1 MSKGTSTIKLG
12 GKEWTLR
19 FDMNAIAIIGERFD
33 IKLRP
38 GKIEDDL
45 KALGEHPF
53 PLSAPRTILWAG
65 LLHADEDLAEKTV
78 GSWVDFE
85 NVGEVLECF
94 FAQLP
99 GMSPE
104 AEESVRAALGADTNV
119 SSDQAKAATTAN
131 S

>member
-1 MSKGTSTIKLG
+1 MSTNGTLKLG
-12 GKEWTLR
+12 GEDRKIR
-19 FDMNAIAIIGERFD
+19 FDLNAIATIGERFD
-33 IKLRP
+33 IRLRP
-38 GKIEDDL
+38 GRIEEDL
-45 KALGEHPF
+45 KALGEHAF

-65 LLHADEDLAEKTV
+65 LLHADPELDEMLV

-104 AEESVRAALGADTNV
+104 AEKSVRAALGAENKSGGQGKEQKT
-119 SSDQAKAATTAN
+119 AT

>member
-1 MSKGTSTIKLG
+1 MSKGTGTIELG
-12 GKEWTLR
+12 GKERTLR
-19 FDMNAIAIIGERFD
+19 YDLNAIAILGDRLD
-33 IKLRP
+33 IRLRP
-38 GKIEDDL
+38 GRIEEDL
-45 KALGEHPF
+45 AALGDHAF

-65 LLHADEDLAEKTV
+65 LLHADPELEESKV

-104 AEESVRAALGADTNV
+104 AEESVRAALGAEANT
-119 SSDQAKAATTAN
+119 SSVQAKEVATATN
-131 S
+131 